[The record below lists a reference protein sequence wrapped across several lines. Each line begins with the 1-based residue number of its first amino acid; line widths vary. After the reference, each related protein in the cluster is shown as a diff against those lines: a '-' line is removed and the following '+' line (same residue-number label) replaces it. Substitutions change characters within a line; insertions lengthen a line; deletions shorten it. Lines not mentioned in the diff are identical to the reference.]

1 MFCYPEK
8 RRKIKRLTITEV
20 SNPYEI
26 VLTLSLKLGIITIM
40 WWKQIERWTNSA
52 LASCTAGGCSLV
64 QCLFHVTMIYCQ
76 CKQAQ
81 SAQQHSQPTSKISEQ
96 SVIFSYSTLL
106 YNFLQARRNSQFQLS
121 DTKRRATVTGVQW
134 SSWASPTLTT
144 GRFPPF
150 QGVKQAKY
158 WNKRREA
165 VLQCP
170 QDPPSARF
178 TAQASETAPD
188 HQIPV
193 VADTTKH
200 GFLLEVSVLQGA
212 VQSVPK
218 GVSS

>member
-1 MFCYPEK
+1 MSDDDGLCDEGGTEFGGADRSWMSQNSATRMLCYPEK

-134 SSWASPTLTT
+134 SSWCKSNRIRTL
-144 GRFPPF
+144 
-150 QGVKQAKY
+150 
-158 WNKRREA
+158 E
-165 VLQCP
+165 
-170 QDPPSARF
+170 S
-178 TAQASETAPD
+178 
-188 HQIPV
+188 
-193 VADTTKH
+193 
-200 GFLLEVSVLQGA
+200 
-212 VQSVPK
+212 
-218 GVSS
+218 